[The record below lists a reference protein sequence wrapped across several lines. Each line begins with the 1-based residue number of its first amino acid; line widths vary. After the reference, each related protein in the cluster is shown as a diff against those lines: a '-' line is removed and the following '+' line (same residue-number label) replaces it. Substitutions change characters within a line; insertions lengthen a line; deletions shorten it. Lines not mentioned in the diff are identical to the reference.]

1 MELNTHENAFI
12 MIDGHT
18 DNTGGNNIND
28 ALSFRRANAVKRY
41 LTDMGANPKKMIA
54 VGHGSRLPIADNNTA
69 EGRAKNRRVI
79 MTLRHANTS
88 K

>member
-1 MELNTHENAFI
+1 

-18 DNTGGNNIND
+18 DNTGSNNTND

-41 LTDMGANPKKMIA
+41 LSDMGANPKRSVA
-54 VGHGSRLPIADNNTA
+54 VGHGSRQPIAENNTA

-79 MTLRHANTS
+79 MTLRHANG